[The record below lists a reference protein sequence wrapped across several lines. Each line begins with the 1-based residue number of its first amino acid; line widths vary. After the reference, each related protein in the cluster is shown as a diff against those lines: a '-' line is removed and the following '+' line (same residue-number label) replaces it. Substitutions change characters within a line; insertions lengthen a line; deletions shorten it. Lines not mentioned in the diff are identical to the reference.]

1 MTGSETGPKLS
12 HIDADGAATMVDVS
26 AKDVTE
32 RTATATGAVL
42 MQPQTIALIREGL
55 VKKGDVLSVARLAG
69 IMGAKRTADLI
80 PLCHPLNVNSIKVEL
95 TLSDDRDAVE
105 ISATVRVSG
114 KTGVEMEAMT
124 AVSIAALTVYDMVK
138 AVDRG
143 VVIGEIRLRHKEGGK
158 SGVWDAA
165 GETAVA

>member
-1 MTGSETGPKLS
+1 MPGPETKPQLS

-26 AKDVTE
+26 DKDVTE
-32 RTATATGAVL
+32 RSATATGAVL

-69 IMGAKRTADLI
+69 IMGAKRTAELI
-80 PLCHPLNVNSIKVEL
+80 PLCHPLNINSIKLEL
-95 TLSDDRDAVE
+95 ALADDRDAVE

-124 AVSIAALTVYDMVK
+124 AVAVAALTVYDMVK

-165 GETAVA
+165 GDAKPA